1 VEVVEGRGG
10 DGRVLVFA
18 VRNPA
23 GRVGELG
30 GFGQPGDAFVGLR
43 SSGMNVLRSGVSA
56 RC

>member
-1 VEVVEGRGG
+1 VEVVEARGG

-30 GFGQPGDAFVGLR
+30 GFGQPGATRLSVY
-43 SSGMNVLRSGVSA
+43 GV
-56 RC
+56 RE